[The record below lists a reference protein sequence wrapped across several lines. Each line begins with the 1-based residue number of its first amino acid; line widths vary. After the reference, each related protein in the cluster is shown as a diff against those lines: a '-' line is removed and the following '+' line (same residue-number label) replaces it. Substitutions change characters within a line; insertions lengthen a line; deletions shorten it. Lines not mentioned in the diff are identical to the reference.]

1 MSPVTELHVLF
12 DAGVQIADAAT
23 GLGDRF
29 ALQFQDQP
37 EYAVRGGMLRTH
49 VDHDSLVAALG
60 LLGHDGVPVLAGDG
74 VDVALGRVGSG
85 TIGIL
90 L

>member
-1 MSPVTELHVLF
+1 MP
-12 DAGVQIADAAT
+12 AT

-37 EYAVRGGMLRTH
+37 EYAVGGGMLWTH

-60 LLGHDGVPVLAGDG
+60 LLGDDGVPVLPGDG
-74 VDVALGRVGSG
+74 VDVALSRVGSG

-90 L
+90 LLSQSRARRSARRSCS